1 MGNRG
6 VHVVSLR
13 FSDRPKEA
21 RLLETLPIFAD
32 CQGWNL
38 TSYLNLINM
47 DLNYQLRWQ
56 DSDLLASWVRYPCAV
71 PTTGKKGVR
80 HPPKPLIHGCLVDP
94 FVRLTPCGDYPVAP
108 KLAQGGVSGAIIR
121 KEIVGLS
128 KPPCVS
134 RHGAEIIKH

>member
-1 MGNRG
+1 
-6 VHVVSLR
+6 
-13 FSDRPKEA
+13 
-21 RLLETLPIFAD
+21 
-32 CQGWNL
+32 
-38 TSYLNLINM
+38 M
-47 DLNYQLRWQ
+47 DFMFRWQ

-94 FVRLTPCGDYPVAP
+94 FVRLTPCGNYLVCQSLP
-108 KLAQGGVSGAIIR
+108 KAVSVGLIR

>member
-6 VHVVSLR
+6 VHVASLR
-13 FSDRPKEA
+13 FSVRPKEA

-94 FVRLTPCGDYPVAP
+94 FVRLTPCGDYPVRQSLP
-108 KLAQGGVSGAIIR
+108 KAVS
-121 KEIVGLS
+121 VGLLLE
-128 KPPCVS
+128 K
-134 RHGAEIIKH
+134 KL